1 MFLPRLAYPVQSCC
15 SWSTAPTSAFVKQP
29 TFNIIKIRQS
39 LLQIQC
45 KINSKMIAFSM
56 CLHRFADAVPS
67 CCSLSTAPASAFL
80 KQPTFSIIK
89 IWHYLLQL
97 QFKINSETTVFSVFL
112 PRLTDPVPS
121 CCSLSTAPVSTS
133 LKQPTFRIIKIG
145 KYLLQLHIKFNSEM
159 ITFSMFLPRLTNPV
173 SSCCSLSTGW
183 LTLFGL
189 LLLVYG

>member
-80 KQPTFSIIK
+80 KQPSFSFIRIQ
-89 IWHYLLQL
+89 HSLLQL
-97 QFKINSETTVFSVFL
+97 QYKITSEIIAFSVCL

-121 CCSLSTAPVSTS
+121 YCSLSTAPASAF
-133 LKQPTFRIIKIG
+133 LKQPTFCIIKIR
-145 KYLLQLHIKFNSEM
+145 KYSLQLQIKFNSEM

-173 SSCCSLSTGW
+173 SSCCSLSTSW

>member
-1 MFLPRLAYPVQSCC
+1 MQLQFKINSETITFSMFLPRLAYPVQSCC

-80 KQPTFSIIK
+80 KQPTF
-89 IWHYLLQL
+89 
-97 QFKINSETTVFSVFL
+97 
-112 PRLTDPVPS
+112 
-121 CCSLSTAPVSTS
+121 
-133 LKQPTFRIIKIG
+133 RIIKNL
-145 KYLLQLHIKFNSEM
+145 KLLLQNQIKFNSEM
-159 ITFSMFLPRLTNPV
+159 ITFPMFLPRLSDPV
-173 SSCCSLSTGW
+173 SSCCSMSTGW
-183 LTLFGL
+183 LILFQASAPCLWVANGD
-189 LLLVYG
+189 

>member
-80 KQPTFSIIK
+80 KQPTFHIVK
-89 IWHYLLQL
+89 IRNSLLQL
-97 QFKINSETTVFSVFL
+97 QIEFNFGMIAFSMFF
-112 PRLTDPVPS
+112 PRLTDPV
-121 CCSLSTAPVSTS
+121 
-133 LKQPTFRIIKIG
+133 
-145 KYLLQLHIKFNSEM
+145 
-159 ITFSMFLPRLTNPV
+159 
-173 SSCCSLSTGW
+173 SSCCILSSGC
-183 LTLFGL
+183 LT
-189 LLLVYG
+189 